1 MDNVNQGTDQVS
13 ELVGEGKKYKSFAEL
28 EKAYLN
34 ASSFIDTLKNEKSEV
49 EQRLTN
55 LSVDMEK
62 ASKTNP
68 AQNTTQQSSH
78 GSSQGSQLT
87 EDRIQSLIDNRLKEV
102 ETTRTRESNLN
113 SAKKYLLD
121 NFGDN
126 FEDALNK
133 QASEMGVTKEKLF
146 EIASETPNVF
156 KRLLPGTKPTT
167 QDPTTPGSRNTE
179 AADLSS
185 PNDGDLTEYQRL
197 SKEAKKNPAKFYRD
211 ANNWKK
217 LLAAKQQEM
226 SG

>member
-1 MDNVNQGTDQVS
+1 MYNVNQGTDQVS
-13 ELVGEGKKYKSFAEL
+13 ELVVEGKKYKSFAEL

-62 ASKTNP
+62 ASKTNTNT
-68 AQNTTQQSSH
+68 AQHTTQQS
-78 GSSQGSQLT
+78 SQLT
-87 EDRIQSLIDNRLKEV
+87 EDRIQSLIDNRLREV
-102 ETTRTRESNLN
+102 ETTRTRENNLN

-146 EIASETPNVF
+146 EIASESPSVF

-217 LLAAKQQEM
+217 LLAAKQQEL

>member
-1 MDNVNQGTDQVS
+1 MSENNMGTDQVS

-68 AQNTTQQSSH
+68 AQNTTQQSS
-78 GSSQGSQLT
+78 QLT

-146 EIASETPNVF
+146 EIASETPSVF

-179 AADLSS
+179 AADLSD
-185 PNDGDLTEYQRL
+185 PHTGDLTEYQRL